1 LWIDAALTTAVVDAS
16 HYLPLVAAT
25 GRTLGATVVST
36 DDDLLHPESRRVVSV
51 DGYR

>member
-1 LWIDAALTTAVVDAS
+1 LWIAAALRTTVVGAS

-25 GRTLGATVVST
+25 GRTLGATVVFT
-36 DDDLLHPESRRVVSV
+36 DDDLLHLESRRVVSV